1 MKDAR
6 FGILDNILPL
16 VAPVDTAATE
26 KRTPFMDLRKA
37 LHTTVILYF
46 GVVTAASA
54 DQPVTVTVTAATS
67 AASTS
72 ETAIAFRY
80 RLSGATGANTLG
92 AVVAATSAGA
102 ALDSTTVDG
111 KLLVIDIDPAAL
123 PAIGADNFFVSVVV
137 TPDAGGT
144 VTLMSAI
151 AISDPQYSSVTQQ
164 SMT

>member
-6 FGILDNILPL
+6 FAIGENILPL

-26 KRTPFMDLRKA
+26 KRTPFLDMRKA
-37 LHTTVILYF
+37 LHTTVILLF

-80 RLSGATGANTLG
+80 RLSSAAGANAWG
-92 AVVAATSAGA
+92 AITAATSSGV

-111 KLLVIDIDPAAL
+111 KALLIDIDPAAL
-123 PAIGADNFFVSVVV
+123 PAIGADNVFVSVVV
-137 TPDAGGT
+137 TPDAGAS
-144 VTLMSAI
+144 VTLVA
-151 AISDPQYSSVTQQ
+151 ALALSDPQYPSINQQ